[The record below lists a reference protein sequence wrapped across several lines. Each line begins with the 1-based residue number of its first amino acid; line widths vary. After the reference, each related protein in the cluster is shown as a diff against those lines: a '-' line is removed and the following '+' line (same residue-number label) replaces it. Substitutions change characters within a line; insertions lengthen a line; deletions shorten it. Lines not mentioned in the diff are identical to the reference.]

1 MLLNKNIYL
10 DRKTSFFIKKLQGEV
25 NIEEESTQLPCFL
38 CQTEEFKVISEKDR
52 YGLFYPTGI
61 CLNCG
66 HLQQTSYL
74 NSESLNKFY
83 EKHYRDIY
91 KTGNPEELF
100 LSQYFEAAK
109 KIHSFIGDINIK
121 NILEVGSGPGGILKY
136 FEDKKNSNV
145 LGIDLD
151 QRYLDYGIKNNLN
164 LINST
169 VESFSSNNK
178 YDLIIVCHVLE
189 HLKNP
194 ISLLEELKS
203 LLNKDGTIYIEVP
216 SLESVKDGAYGKN
229 LQNYLHLAHVSHF
242 TEKSIKDLINISGYK
257 ILNFNDSIQVLI
269 QKTSQTTKNLNNIQS
284 NSYKYTEGLLEEI
297 NNDKQKNVGF
307 KNIYLLTLF
316 LYRRLKFKDFLNFI
330 KTKKYKFSYYLSR

>member
-284 NSYKYTEGLLEEI
+284 NSYKYTEGLIEEI
-297 NNDKQKNVGF
+297 NNDKQKKVGF
-307 KNIYLLTLF
+307 KNLYLLTLF

>member
-297 NNDKQKNVGF
+297 NNDKQKKVVF
-307 KNIYLLTLF
+307 KNLYLLTLF

>member
-10 DRKTSFFIKKLQGEV
+10 DRKTNFFIKKLQGEV

-38 CQTEEFKVISEKDR
+38 CQTKEFKVISEKDR

-74 NSESLNKFY
+74 NSKSLNKFY

-100 LSQYFEAAK
+100 LSQYFEVAK
-109 KIHSFIGDINIK
+109 KIDSFVGDINIK

-151 QRYLDYGIKNNLN
+151 QRYLDYGIKNNLK

-194 ISLLEELKS
+194 ISLLEQLKS
-203 LLNKDGTIYIEVP
+203 FLNNDGTIYIEVP

-297 NNDKQKNVGF
+297 NNDNQKKVGF
-307 KNIYLLTLF
+307 KNLYLLTLF

>member
-10 DRKTSFFIKKLQGEV
+10 DRKTNFFIKKLQGEV
-25 NIEEESTQLPCFL
+25 NIEEESIQLSCFL
-38 CQTEEFKVISEKDR
+38 CQTDEFKVISEKDR

-151 QRYLDYGIKNNLN
+151 QRYLDYGIKNNLK

-194 ISLLEELKS
+194 ISLLEQLKS
-203 LLNKDGTIYIEVP
+203 FLNNDGTIYIEVP

-297 NNDKQKNVGF
+297 NNDNQKKVGF
-307 KNIYLLTLF
+307 KNLYLLTLF

>member
-100 LSQYFEAAK
+100 LSQYFEVAK

-136 FEDKKNSNV
+136 FEGV
-145 LGIDLD
+145 AL
-151 QRYLDYGIKNNLN
+151 
-164 LINST
+164 
-169 VESFSSNNK
+169 K
-178 YDLIIVCHVLE
+178 YDLI
-189 HLKNP
+189 
-194 ISLLEELKS
+194 
-203 LLNKDGTIYIEVP
+203 GRP
-216 SLESVKDGAYGKN
+216 SNTQLIASIANV
-229 LQNYLHLAHVSHF
+229 
-242 TEKSIKDLINISGYK
+242 EKKV
-257 ILNFNDSIQVLI
+257 Q
-269 QKTSQTTKNLNNIQS
+269 
-284 NSYKYTEGLLEEI
+284 
-297 NNDKQKNVGF
+297 
-307 KNIYLLTLF
+307 
-316 LYRRLKFKDFLNFI
+316 RH
-330 KTKKYKFSYYLSR
+330 

>member
-284 NSYKYTEGLLEEI
+284 NSYKFTEGLLEEI